1 MHETYL
7 MYENG
12 SEVSRVPLTADEPG
26 APCWLSLAARDLG
39 AAEEFY
45 GAVLGWTFRHGS
57 LGHGFSVGERD
68 GVPVGGIGE
77 LAVRMSMPV
86 AWTPYFAVA
95 DADEAVAR
103 IRERSGT
110 VGVGP
115 VAFPPRGRAALATD
129 PEGAAFGV
137 WEGRVSSRW
146 RLGEHHAPAWLELH
160 TRNAF
165 DAAVFYGGVLDWL
178 NGGVERFEVAYED
191 DQVVLYRQG
200 EAIARL
206 NSGPVEA
213 ASPQP
218 QLRPRWLVHFRV
230 PDLERA
236 TAAVLEHGGSLVP
249 EADHGWPVP
258 AGRRASVRDPQGG
271 LFTLD
276 EAADERA

>member
-1 MHETYL
+1 M
-7 MYENG
+7 
-12 SEVSRVPLTADEPG
+12 PLTADEPG
-26 APCWLSLAARDLG
+26 APCWLSLAARDLD

-45 GAVLGWTFRHGS
+45 GAVLGWTFRRGP
-57 LGHGFSVGERD
+57 LGQGFSVGERD

-77 LAVRMSMPV
+77 VAVRMGVPV
-86 AWTPYFAVA
+86 AWTAYFAVA
-95 DADEAVAR
+95 DADAAVAR
-103 IRERSGT
+103 IRERGGT

-129 PEGAAFGV
+129 LEGAAFGV
-137 WEGRVSSRW
+137 WEGRISSRW

-165 DAAVFYGGVLDWL
+165 DAALFYGGVLQWVDG
-178 NGGVERFEVAYED
+178 NADRFEVAYED
-191 DQVVLYRQG
+191 EQVVLRTHG
-200 EAIARL
+200 EAVARL

-213 ASPQP
+213 ASAQP

-236 TAAVLEHGGSLVP
+236 TTAVLDRGGALIP
-249 EADHGWPVP
+249 EADQGWPT
-258 AGRRASVRDPQGG
+258 AGARCVSVRDPQGG

-276 EAADERA
+276 ASPEAEG